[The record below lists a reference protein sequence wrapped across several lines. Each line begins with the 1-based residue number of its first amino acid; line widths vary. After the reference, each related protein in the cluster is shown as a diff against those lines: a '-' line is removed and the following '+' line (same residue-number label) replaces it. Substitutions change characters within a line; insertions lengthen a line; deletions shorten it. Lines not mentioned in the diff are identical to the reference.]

1 MPAQDSI
8 KSQRI
13 REKKRWNRKSRAP
26 IRAKRASRAIVIPKQ
41 RYQSLDETTA
51 GRQLGNSRKM
61 KIQSTF
67 SFLEDPDGALKTL
80 EELTEILG
88 NKKVEF
94 VEIDH
99 RHCRHMD
106 LCASVV
112 LDTAIV
118 KARERAR
125 RLLQP
130 LNLKGR
136 LSTKSD
142 SVNAMLC
149 AAGLP
154 HTLKVEKTEL
164 PPELRATFRVF
175 EKQEG
180 TASHP
185 DSSRKRDICSTK
197 LTEYFDGCLRTQG
210 VTLTDDGNYNLAC
223 LLSEIIG
230 NAEEHGGPWHAI
242 GYWDGAK
249 FQTAKGTAGELHIVI
264 FNDGRT
270 IYEAMNAPDSSPNIV
285 QALQRLSQNH
295 REEFADSK
303 GGWNE
308 EALWTL
314 YSVQDQVSRFTG
326 IPKGKS
332 RGNGTIK
339 MIDFFNSLAAP
350 ERKKMCILSGNTY
363 ILLDGTY
370 SLQTNHQGLKQIA
383 FNKANDLSKRP
394 DPKYVRSLKGRFAG
408 TLVSI
413 RLVLDAQ
420 FLQALVGP
428 QEESVKSWQS

>member
-1 MPAQDSI
+1 
-8 KSQRI
+8 
-13 REKKRWNRKSRAP
+13 
-26 IRAKRASRAIVIPKQ
+26 
-41 RYQSLDETTA
+41 
-51 GRQLGNSRKM
+51 
-61 KIQSTF
+61 
-67 SFLEDPDGALKTL
+67 
-80 EELTEILG
+80 
-88 NKKVEF
+88 
-94 VEIDH
+94 
-99 RHCRHMD
+99 MD
-106 LCASVV
+106 LCASAV
-112 LDTAIV
+112 LDATIV

-125 RLLQP
+125 RVQRP

-142 SVNAMLC
+142 AVNAMLC

-164 PPELRATFRVF
+164 PSELRETFRVF

-180 TASHP
+180 SASHP
-185 DSSRKRDICSTK
+185 DSSRKRDVCSTK

-210 VTLTDDGNYNLAC
+210 VTLTDDGSYNLAC

-249 FQTAKGTAGELHIVI
+249 FQTEEGTAGELHIVI
-264 FNDGRT
+264 FNEGRT
-270 IYEAMNAPDSSPNIV
+270 IYEAMSADDSSPVILQV
-285 QALQRLSQNH
+285 LQRLSGEH
-295 REEFADSK
+295 AFEFADSK
-303 GGWNE
+303 GQWNE
-308 EALWTL
+308 QCLWTL
-314 YSVQDQVSRFTG
+314 YSLQDQISRFSG

-339 MIDFFNSLAAP
+339 MIDFFNSLAAND
-350 ERKKMCILSGNTY
+350 RKRMCILSGSTY

-370 SLQTNHQGLKQIA
+370 SLLPDAQGLKKIA
-383 FNKANDLSKRP
+383 FNKSNDLHKRP
-394 DPKYVRSLKGRFAG
+394 DPRYVRFLNGRFDG

-428 QEESVKSWQS
+428 QEENVKLWQS